1 MEVIEKIE
9 ECTFNP
15 TPRKSFP
22 SFDGYRITTDK
33 QTILVGI
40 DNGQCCCEHWGYL
53 TSEDD
58 LDVFIG
64 AQLGNVRVTDTAL
77 NTAVEK
83 AVGDLGMYEGSC
95 MFVTFETSEGDFQF
109 VAYNEHNGYYGHEA
123 MVISTQVTDSEIL

>member
-15 TPRKSFP
+15 TPERKYNT
-22 SFDGYRITTDK
+22 FDGYRITTDK

-40 DNGQCCCEHWGYL
+40 GNRQDCCEHWGYV
-53 TSEDD
+53 TSEDN
-58 LDVFIG
+58 LDDFVG

-77 NTAVEK
+77 NTAIESAIGNLDK
-83 AVGDLGMYEGSC
+83 YEGSC

-123 MVISTQVTDSEIL
+123 VVISTQVTDSEWL